1 MSKHI
6 SLASYELEAAARA
19 EGYAHVCGAD
29 EAGAGPLMGPV
40 YAAAVILPEGCVIEG
55 LDDSKKLS
63 EKKRKALFDIIR
75 ERAVAYSVASVDA
88 REIDEIDI
96 LNARIKAMQLAIDG
110 LNVKADFALIDG
122 EHEHRRG
129 IDFSQGQPRP
139 LRDRRAGQAISAVS
153 LCKAQG
159 LWNPAALRHAR
170 RVRPLPLSPKDFS
183 QKVGGGET
191 MSTTREA
198 GDRGEAMAAE
208 YLRENGYE
216 ILASQFRCRFGE
228 IDLIARRGDILCFVE
243 VKLRSD
249 RRFGLPRDFVT
260 AAKQRRIRTT
270 AAFYMTRH
278 DPDLCARFDVAE
290 VYDDETPPRIEY
302 IENAFE

>member
-1 MSKHI
+1 M
-6 SLASYELEAAARA
+6 
-19 EGYAHVCGAD
+19 
-29 EAGAGPLMGPV
+29 
-40 YAAAVILPEGCVIEG
+40 
-55 LDDSKKLS
+55 
-63 EKKRKALFDIIR
+63 
-75 ERAVAYSVASVDA
+75 
-88 REIDEIDI
+88 
-96 LNARIKAMQLAIDG
+96 KAMQLAIDG

-122 EHEHRRG
+122 NRDHGTKYAVSTPHRTVVGGDGVSMSIAAASILAKVSRDRFVTDVLDKQYPQYQFARHRRWTADYACSTSTAPAPVTEG
-129 IDFSQGQPRP
+129 LFSKSG
-139 LRDRRAGQAISAVS
+139 S
-153 LCKAQG
+153 
-159 LWNPAALRHAR
+159 
-170 RVRPLPLSPKDFS
+170 
-183 QKVGGGET
+183 GET

-260 AAKQRRIRTT
+260 TAKQRRIRTT